1 MYVALLF
8 SIKIKKRIDNHR
20 VGGSHPGPP
29 QMNDLIPII
38 GEYTMSFFD
47 KLKVLKSEAEAELKT
62 IDFQIAG
69 LQEKRK
75 QIVSVLKS
83 IEPGNKG
90 TKRTNIIRKKQI
102 KEAVAGIPTT
112 KRGRGR
118 GRPKKN
124 K

>member
-1 MYVALLF
+1 
-8 SIKIKKRIDNHR
+8 
-20 VGGSHPGPP
+20 
-29 QMNDLIPII
+29 
-38 GEYTMSFFD
+38 MSFFD

-62 IDFQIAG
+62 IDSQIAE
-69 LQEKRK
+69 LQKKRK

-118 GRPKKN
+118 PKKN